1 MKNFQNTYFLK
12 ASPKEVFNALTNPV
26 TIEIWSG
33 YSAKMDDKKGT
44 EFYMWEG
51 DISGKNL
58 EIKKNK
64 KIVQEWYFGDQAE
77 KSIVT
82 IEIKKEKNGS
92 NVEVSHTNIPDEAYD
107 NMKFGWDDLYFGNL
121 KLFFDIS

>member
-107 NMKFGWDDLYFGNL
+107 NMKFGWDDLIFR
-121 KLFFDIS
+121 

>member
-1 MKNFQNTYFLK
+1 MKNFHNTYFLN

-33 YSAKMDDKKGT
+33 YPAKMDDKEDT

-64 KIVQEWYFGDQAE
+64 KIVQEWYFGDQPE

-82 IEIKKEKNGS
+82 IEIKKEKHGT
-92 NVEVSHTNIPDEAYD
+92 NVRISHTNIPDEAYE
-107 NMKFGWDDLYFGNL
+107 NMKFGWNDLYFVNL